1 MIRTWKLFAV
11 VLSMVLCL
19 PFAVGQSRVD
29 QATPMQKTK
38 PSADMNQPMQRL
50 NLKAFNGKIIKKPTG
65 KYVLEGQST
74 QITYF
79 LDDQKIAK
87 HFSGHEVIVHG
98 NLIPPGS
105 TIHVKSIESI
115 R

>member
-1 MIRTWKLFAV
+1 MKLFAV
-11 VLSMVLCL
+11 VLVVCALAPL
-19 PFAVGQSRVD
+19 AVGQSQID
-29 QATPMQKTK
+29 QATQAQSPK
-38 PSADMNQPMQRL
+38 PSADMDQPMQRL
-50 NLKAFNGKIIKKPTG
+50 NLRAFNGTITKNASG
-65 KYVLEGQST
+65 RFVLEGQAT

-87 HFSGHEVIVHG
+87 DFAGHEVIVHG

-105 TIHVKSIESI
+105 TIHVKNIERI

>member
-11 VLSMVLCL
+11 VLGMVSCL

-29 QATPMQKTK
+29 QATPMQKPK
-38 PSADMNQPMQRL
+38 PSADMNQPLQRL

-65 KYVLEGQST
+65 NYVLYGLST

-79 LDDQKIAK
+79 LDNQKIAK
-87 HFSGHEVIVHG
+87 NFVGNEVIVHG

-105 TIHVKSIESI
+105 TIHVTSIERI